1 MKKGI
6 ERIKMTRI
14 YLLNLIDGLTT
25 EQLNEIPAGYN
36 NNIIWN
42 LGHLIASQ
50 QSICYLR
57 SGLKIFV
64 DEEYLAS
71 YKPGTTP
78 NKLVT
83 SVEVIQMKKL
93 FITAIDQF
101 DTDFE
106 EDLFSNH
113 PYWKTNYGI
122 EVGNMEDALSFV
134 LFHEGLHVGYIMALR
149 RLLISE
155 IPATSTR

>member
-1 MKKGI
+1 
-6 ERIKMTRI
+6 
-14 YLLNLIDGLTT
+14 LLNLIKGLTT
-25 EQLNEIPAGYN
+25 QQLNEIPPGYN

-50 QSICYLR
+50 QSICYMR

-71 YKPGTTP
+71 YRPGTRP

-83 SVEVIQMKKL
+83 SAEIIQMKKL

-101 DTDFE
+101 DTDHEAGF
-106 EDLFSNH
+106 FSNH
-113 PYWKTNYGI
+113 PHWKTNYGI
-122 EVGNMEDALSFV
+122 EVANMEEAISFV

-149 RLLISE
+149 RILISKVPARRA
-155 IPATSTR
+155 IP